1 MTNLITDVARYV
13 MIFLIAFYTYLN
25 FRYFSLDEERQ
36 NRLCGRQNR
45 IMVLIQILAYGVM
58 YLRTEDIRLP
68 LFAAVQIV
76 FFVAYILLY
85 RVFYP
90 YVSRILVNNVCIFLS
105 IGLFMLS
112 RLSFEKAE
120 RQFVIVVVSAVFT
133 WIIPFIMD
141 RVWQLVKIPWV
152 YGILGLVL
160 LGVVCLV
167 GNTSFGAQLSI
178 EIAGVT
184 MQPSE
189 FVKLSFVFFV
199 ASMLYQST
207 EWKQVV
213 KVTVMAALHVLI
225 LVLSKDLGSAFIFFV
240 TYLFMLFV
248 ATSNWL
254 YLTAGSLSG
263 CLAGVAAYGLF
274 QHVRVRV
281 MAWRDPWSDIE
292 NKGYQVAQSLFAIGT
307 GSWFGMGLYQGMPKK
322 IPVVEKDFI
331 FAAISEEMGGVFAL
345 CLIMVCVSCFFMIM
359 NVAMKLRDNFYRLA
373 AVGLGTL
380 YALQIFLTIGGV
392 IKFIPST
399 GVTLPLVSYGGSS
412 LLSTL
417 IVFGIIQG
425 LYILRED
432 EDEEIESQRK
442 ETFERRGKRA
452 TPERTGYRQAP

>member
-199 ASMLYQST
+199 ASML
-207 EWKQVV
+207 
-213 KVTVMAALHVLI
+213 I

-331 FAAISEEMGGVFAL
+331 FAAISEEMGAVFAL
-345 CLIMVCVSCFFMIM
+345 CLLLICLGCFLQFMM
-359 NVAMKLRDNFYRLA
+359 MACKMQALFYKLIAFGFGMLYITQAFL
-373 AVGLGTL
+373 AVGG
-380 YALQIFLTIGGV
+380 A

-412 LLSTL
+412 VLSTFMM
-417 IVFGIIQG
+417 FGVMQG
-425 LYILRED
+425 LYILKRSEEEED
-432 EDEEIESQRK
+432 
-442 ETFERRGKRA
+442 
-452 TPERTGYRQAP
+452 GYDS

>member
-13 MIFLIAFYTYLN
+13 MILLIAFYTYLN

-68 LFAAVQIV
+68 VFAAVQIA
-76 FFVAYILLY
+76 FFAAYILLY

-120 RQFVIVVVSAVFT
+120 RQFVIVVASAVIT

-160 LGVVCLV
+160 LGVVCVV

-199 ASMLYQST
+199 ASMFYQST

-225 LVLSKDLGSAFIFFV
+225 LVLSKDLGSAFIFFI

-331 FAAISEEMGGVFAL
+331 FAAISEEMGAVFAL
-345 CLIMVCVSCFFMIM
+345 CLLLICLGCFLQFMM
-359 NVAMKLRDNFYRLA
+359 MACKMQALFYKLIAFGLGMLYITQVFL
-373 AVGLGTL
+373 AVGG
-380 YALQIFLTIGGV
+380 A

-412 LLSTL
+412 VLSTFMM
-417 IVFGIIQG
+417 FGVMQG
-425 LYILRED
+425 LYILKRSEEEED
-432 EDEEIESQRK
+432 
-442 ETFERRGKRA
+442 
-452 TPERTGYRQAP
+452 GYDS

>member
-90 YVSRILVNNVCIFLS
+90 YVSRILVNNVCILLS

-178 EIAGVT
+178 EIVGVT

-240 TYLFMLFV
+240 
-248 ATSNWL
+248 
-254 YLTAGSLSG
+254 SG

-331 FAAISEEMGGVFAL
+331 FAAISEEMGAVFAL
-345 CLIMVCVSCFFMIM
+345 CLLLICLGCFLQFMM
-359 NVAMKLRDNFYRLA
+359 MACKMQALFYKLIAFGFGMLYITQVFL
-373 AVGLGTL
+373 AVGG
-380 YALQIFLTIGGV
+380 A

-412 LLSTL
+412 VLSTFMM
-417 IVFGIIQG
+417 FGVMQG
-425 LYILRED
+425 LYILKRSEEEED
-432 EDEEIESQRK
+432 
-442 ETFERRGKRA
+442 
-452 TPERTGYRQAP
+452 GYDS

>member
-13 MIFLIAFYTYLN
+13 MILLIAFYTYLN

-152 YGILGLVL
+152 YGFLDWF
-160 LGVVCLV
+160 
-167 GNTSFGAQLSI
+167 SW
-178 EIAGVT
+178 
-184 MQPSE
+184 
-189 FVKLSFVFFV
+189 
-199 ASMLYQST
+199 
-207 EWKQVV
+207 EW
-213 KVTVMAALHVLI
+213 
-225 LVLSKDLGSAFIFFV
+225 F
-240 TYLFMLFV
+240 
-248 ATSNWL
+248 
-254 YLTAGSLSG
+254 
-263 CLAGVAAYGLF
+263 
-274 QHVRVRV
+274 
-281 MAWRDPWSDIE
+281 
-292 NKGYQVAQSLFAIGT
+292 
-307 GSWFGMGLYQGMPKK
+307 
-322 IPVVEKDFI
+322 PVVEKDFI
-331 FAAISEEMGGVFAL
+331 FAAISEEMGAVFAL
-345 CLIMVCVSCFFMIM
+345 CLLLICLGCFLQFMM
-359 NVAMKLRDNFYRLA
+359 MACKMQALFYKLIAFGFGMLYITQVFL
-373 AVGLGTL
+373 AVGG
-380 YALQIFLTIGGV
+380 A

-412 LLSTL
+412 VLSTFMM
-417 IVFGIIQG
+417 FGVMQG
-425 LYILRED
+425 LYILKRSEEEED
-432 EDEEIESQRK
+432 
-442 ETFERRGKRA
+442 
-452 TPERTGYRQAP
+452 GYDS

>member
-189 FVKLSFVFFV
+189 FVKLSFVFFA

-207 EWKQVV
+207 EWKQ
-213 KVTVMAALHVLI
+213 
-225 LVLSKDLGSAFIFFV
+225 VLSKDLGSAFIFFV

-331 FAAISEEMGGVFAL
+331 FAAISEEMGAVFAL
-345 CLIMVCVSCFFMIM
+345 CLLLICLGCFLQFMM
-359 NVAMKLRDNFYRLA
+359 MACKMQALFYKLIAFGFGMLYITQVFL
-373 AVGLGTL
+373 AVGG
-380 YALQIFLTIGGV
+380 A

-412 LLSTL
+412 VLSTFMM
-417 IVFGIIQG
+417 FGVMQG
-425 LYILRED
+425 LYILKRSEEEED
-432 EDEEIESQRK
+432 
-442 ETFERRGKRA
+442 
-452 TPERTGYRQAP
+452 GYDS

>member
-13 MIFLIAFYTYLN
+13 MILLIAFYTYLN

-68 LFAAVQIV
+68 VFAAVQIA
-76 FFVAYILLY
+76 FFAAYILLY

-120 RQFVIVVVSAVFT
+120 RQFVIVVASAVIT

-160 LGVVCLV
+160 LGVVCVV

-199 ASMLYQST
+199 ASMFYQST

-225 LVLSKDLGSAFIFFV
+225 LVLSKDLGSAFIFFI

-263 CLAGVAAYGLF
+263 CLAGAAAYGLF

-331 FAAISEEMGGVFAL
+331 FAAISEEMGAIFAL
-345 CLIMVCVSCFFMIM
+345 CLLLICLGCFLQFMM
-359 NVAMKLRDNFYRLA
+359 MACKMQALFYKLIAFGLGMLYITQVFL
-373 AVGLGTL
+373 AVGG
-380 YALQIFLTIGGV
+380 A

-412 LLSTL
+412 VLSTFMM
-417 IVFGIIQG
+417 FGVMQG
-425 LYILRED
+425 LYILKRSEEEED
-432 EDEEIESQRK
+432 
-442 ETFERRGKRA
+442 
-452 TPERTGYRQAP
+452 GYDS

>member
-189 FVKLSFVFFV
+189 FVKLSFVFFA

-225 LVLSKDLGSAFIFFV
+225 LVL
-240 TYLFMLFV
+240 
-248 ATSNWL
+248 
-254 YLTAGSLSG
+254 
-263 CLAGVAAYGLF
+263 
-274 QHVRVRV
+274 
-281 MAWRDPWSDIE
+281 
-292 NKGYQVAQSLFAIGT
+292 
-307 GSWFGMGLYQGMPKK
+307 
-322 IPVVEKDFI
+322 
-331 FAAISEEMGGVFAL
+331 
-345 CLIMVCVSCFFMIM
+345 
-359 NVAMKLRDNFYRLA
+359 
-373 AVGLGTL
+373 
-380 YALQIFLTIGGV
+380 
-392 IKFIPST
+392 
-399 GVTLPLVSYGGSS
+399 
-412 LLSTL
+412 
-417 IVFGIIQG
+417 
-425 LYILRED
+425 
-432 EDEEIESQRK
+432 
-442 ETFERRGKRA
+442 
-452 TPERTGYRQAP
+452 